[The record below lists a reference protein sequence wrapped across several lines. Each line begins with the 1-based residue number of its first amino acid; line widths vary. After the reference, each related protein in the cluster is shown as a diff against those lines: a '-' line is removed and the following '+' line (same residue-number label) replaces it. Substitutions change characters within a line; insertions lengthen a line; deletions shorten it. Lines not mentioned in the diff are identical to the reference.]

1 MNPNKL
7 GSAAPGGGAEKT
19 NSAAAEQNPVKNFEV
34 GKNSEKPKTGAEI
47 FELKM
52 HQIADRRDMIEQMKM
67 EGKLGFDD
75 YKTKKQALDLVET
88 KLTKLYNIYEN
99 REVNE
104 AEREKELEIQN
115 RHLEENKD
123 SLRKLSQDK
132 ELPRGEKMKLMESF
146 SERLVESSDKIEEIK
161 KAREMDERVYQ
172 LFGGKSGE
180 AAAKTE
186 TEEKTEGQTEGQ
198 TEEKTE
204 KETEG
209 KTEEKTEKE
218 AEEKT
223 EDKSEE
229 NTEEKIENK
238 TESQTEEKAKGK
250 SEESTEKSEAPE
262 KDEES
267 KASEKK
273 PTSTFSWTGGV
284 GGPMFFSGGS
294 VPTIKVN
301 ETVEG
306 GAVGNGTTENS
317 KSENGTAGNTTTEN
331 GTAGSKSGEGSTSG
345 SAESAGAKTEALNV
359 TQKEVLKQAEDKFF
373 QENLKTLGGARAAN
387 GYKEM
392 DNRNFLMPLKKPE
405 ANDPDLA
412 SFDERNKLHNESIE
426 KMKAFEAKF
435 DLDQIKLDVGRAVGT
450 GNLAKEF
457 AFGLYRI
464 DASRNELQKI
474 IDSKRSSEEEK
485 RKAAKELEM
494 LDQVKEG
501 FLENIGSHV
510 GEKYSNEEIASVPE
524 SERKNANRYLFLQ
537 KVNGM
542 MKMPYNIALAHAR
555 MALSKAGKIFKK

>member
-19 NSAAAEQNPVKNFEV
+19 SNFTAEQNPVKNFEV
-34 GKNSEKPKTGAEI
+34 EKNSEKPKTGAEI
-47 FELKM
+47 YELKM
-52 HQIADRRDMIEQMKM
+52 HQIADRRDMIEQMKL

-115 RHLEENKD
+115 RHLEESKD

-132 ELPRGEKMKLMESF
+132 ELPRGEKMKLMENF
-146 SERLVESSDKIEEIK
+146 SQRLVESSDKIEEIK

-180 AAAKTE
+180 VAAKTE
-186 TEEKTEGQTEGQ
+186 TEEKTEGQTEEK

-204 KETEG
+204 GQTEE

-218 AEEKT
+218 T

-238 TESQTEEKAKGK
+238 TESQTEE
-250 SEESTEKSEAPE
+250 SSEKSEAP
-262 KDEES
+262 
-267 KASEKK
+267 EKK

-284 GGPMFFSGGS
+284 GGPMFYSGGNVPS
-294 VPTIKVN
+294 VKINK
-301 ETVEG
+301 
-306 GAVGNGTTENS
+306 
-317 KSENGTAGNTTTEN
+317 TTEN
-331 GTAGSKSGEGSTSG
+331 GTGSGESTGNSEGVGSGSSERTGTSGEGVAPGSVESTGVKS
-345 SAESAGAKTEALNV
+345 EALNEA
-359 TQKEVLKQAEDKFF
+359 QKNVLRQAEDKFF
-373 QENLKTLGGARAAN
+373 QENLKTLGGAMAAN

-405 ANDPDLA
+405 ANDPDFA

-426 KMKAFEAKF
+426 KMKAFEKKF
-435 DLDQIKLDVGRAVGT
+435 DLDQIKLDVGRAVYT
-450 GNLAKEF
+450 GNVAKEF
-457 AFGLYRI
+457 GIGLYRI
-464 DASRNELQKI
+464 DTSRNELQKI
-474 IDSKRSSEEEK
+474 IDDKRSSEEE
-485 RKAAKELEM
+485 RQKAMKELEM

-501 FLENIGSHV
+501 FLENIGSHT

-524 SERKNANRYLFLQ
+524 NERKNANRYLFLQ

-542 MKMPYNIALAHAR
+542 MKMPHNILLAHAR
-555 MALSKAGKIFKK
+555 MALTKAGKIFKK

>member
-7 GSAAPGGGAEKT
+7 GNAAPGGGAEKT

-34 GKNSEKPKTGAEI
+34 EKNLEKPKTGAEI

-52 HQIADRRDMIEQMKM
+52 HQIADRRDMIEQMKLD
-67 EGKLGFDD
+67 GKLGFDD

-88 KLTKLYNIYEN
+88 KLMKLYNIYEN

-115 RHLEENKD
+115 RHLEESKD
-123 SLRKLSQDK
+123 SLRNLSQDK
-132 ELPRGEKMKLMESF
+132 ELPRDEKMKLMESF
-146 SERLVESSDKIEEIK
+146 SQRLVESSDKIEEIK

-180 AAAKTE
+180 EKPKTETKEKTEGQAEKKTEKE
-186 TEEKTEGQTEGQ
+186 TEEKTEDTVEG
-198 TEEKTE
+198 
-204 KETEG
+204 
-209 KTEEKTEKE
+209 
-218 AEEKT
+218 KT

-238 TESQTEEKAKGK
+238 TESQTEEKTEGK
-250 SEESTEKSEAPE
+250 SEESSEKSEAP
-262 KDEES
+262 D
-267 KASEKK
+267 KK

-294 VPTIKVN
+294 APTVKVN
-301 ETVEG
+301 KTVESG
-306 GAVGNGTTENS
+306 TTGNGTPENGKAENS
-317 KSENGTAGNTTTEN
+317 TAGNTTTEN
-331 GTAGSKSGEGSTSG
+331 GTTGGKSSEGSASG
-345 SAESAGAKTEALNV
+345 SAESASAKTEALNV

-373 QENLKTLGGARAAN
+373 QENLKTLGGAMAAN

-405 ANDPDLA
+405 AGSPDLA

-426 KMKAFEAKF
+426 KMKAFEKKF
-435 DLDQIKLDVGRAVGT
+435 DLDQIKLDVGRAVYT
-450 GNLAKEF
+450 GNVAKEF
-457 AFGLYRI
+457 GIGLYRI
-464 DASRNELQKI
+464 DVSRNELQKI

-485 RKAAKELEM
+485 QKAMKELEM

-524 SERKNANRYLFLQ
+524 SERKNANRYLFLK
-537 KVNGM
+537 KVKGEMRN
-542 MKMPYNIALAHAR
+542 PYNIALTHAR
-555 MALSKAGKIFKK
+555 MALTKASKIFKK

>member
-7 GSAAPGGGAEKT
+7 GSAAPMGGAEKT

-52 HQIADRRDMIEQMKM
+52 HQIADRRDMIEQMKLD
-67 EGKLGFDD
+67 GKLGFDD
-75 YKTKKQALDLVET
+75 YKTKRQALDLVEN

-115 RHLEENKD
+115 RHLEESKD

-132 ELPRGEKMKLMESF
+132 ELPRNEKMKLMESF
-146 SERLVESSDKIEEIK
+146 SQRLVDSTDKIEEIK

-186 TEEKTEGQTEGQ
+186 TEEKTEAETKEKTEGQ
-198 TEEKTE
+198 TEKKTE
-204 KETEG
+204 KETEDTAEG
-209 KTEEKTEKE
+209 KTE
-218 AEEKT
+218 
-223 EDKSEE
+223 
-229 NTEEKIENK
+229 NKIENK
-238 TESQTEEKAKGK
+238 TEGK

-267 KASEKK
+267 KAQEKK
-273 PTSTFSWTGGV
+273 PASTFSWTGGV
-284 GGPMFFSGGS
+284 GGPMFYSGAS
-294 VPTIKVN
+294 APTVKVN
-301 ETVEG
+301 KTVEG
-306 GAVGNGTTENS
+306 GTTGNDTPENSKTGNGTTENS
-317 KSENGTAGNTTTEN
+317 TAG
-331 GTAGSKSGEGSTSG
+331 GKSSEGSASG
-345 SAESAGAKTEALNV
+345 SAESAGTKTEALNV
-359 TQKEVLKQAEDKFF
+359 TQKEVLRQAEDKFF
-373 QENLKTLGGARAAN
+373 QENLKTLGGAMAAN

-405 ANDPDLA
+405 AGSPDLA

-426 KMKAFEAKF
+426 KMKVFEKKF

-474 IDSKRSSEEEK
+474 IDDKRSSEEEK
-485 RKAAKELEM
+485 QKAMKELEM

-501 FLENIGSHV
+501 FLENIGSHT

-524 SERKNANRYLFLQ
+524 NERKNANRYLFLQ

-542 MKMPYNIALAHAR
+542 MKMPHNIALAHAR
-555 MALSKAGKIFKK
+555 MALTKASKIFKK

>member
-7 GSAAPGGGAEKT
+7 GSAAPGGGAEKV

-34 GKNSEKPKTGAEI
+34 EKNLEKPKTGAEI

-52 HQIADRRDMIEQMKM
+52 HQIADRRDMIEQMKL
-67 EGKLGFDD
+67 EGKLSFDD

-115 RHLEENKD
+115 RHLEESKD

-132 ELPRGEKMKLMESF
+132 ELPRNEKMKLMESF
-146 SERLVESSDKIEEIK
+146 SQRLVESSDKIEEIK

-172 LFGGKSGE
+172 LFGGKLGE
-180 AAAKTE
+180 EKPKAETEEKSEGKTE
-186 TEEKTEGQTEGQ
+186 KDTEEKTEEKSEGNTENKD
-198 TEEKTE
+198 EEKTE
-204 KETEG
+204 N
-209 KTEEKTEKE
+209 KTK
-218 AEEKT
+218 
-223 EDKSEE
+223 
-229 NTEEKIENK
+229 NK

-250 SEESTEKSEAPE
+250 SEELTEKSEAPE

-267 KASEKK
+267 KAQEKK
-273 PTSTFSWTGGV
+273 PASTFSWTGGV
-284 GGPMFFSGGS
+284 GGPMFYSGAS
-294 VPTIKVN
+294 APTVKVN
-301 ETVEG
+301 KTVENSTTG
-306 GAVGNGTTENS
+306 NGTSENSKAGNGTTENGTTGG
-317 KSENGTAGNTTTEN
+317 KS
-331 GTAGSKSGEGSTSG
+331 SEGSASG

-373 QENLKTLGGARAAN
+373 QENLKTLGGAMAAN

-405 ANDPDLA
+405 AGDLDLA

-426 KMKAFEAKF
+426 KMKAFEKKF
-435 DLDQIKLDVGRAVGT
+435 DLDQIKLDVGRAVYT
-450 GNLAKEF
+450 GNVAKEF
-457 AFGLYRI
+457 GIGLYRI
-464 DASRNELQKI
+464 DVSRNELQKI
-474 IDSKRSSEEEK
+474 IDSKRSSEEE
-485 RKAAKELEM
+485 RQKAMKELEM

-524 SERKNANRYLFLQ
+524 SERKNANRYLFLK
-537 KVNGM
+537 KVKGEMRN
-542 MKMPYNIALAHAR
+542 PYNIALTHAR
-555 MALSKAGKIFKK
+555 MALTKASKIFKK

>member
-7 GSAAPGGGAEKT
+7 GSVAPGGGAEKT

-34 GKNSEKPKTGAEI
+34 EKNSEKPKTGAEI

-52 HQIADRRDMIEQMKM
+52 HQIADRRDMIEQMKLD
-67 EGKLGFDD
+67 GKLGFDD

-88 KLTKLYNIYEN
+88 KLMKLYNIYEN

-104 AEREKELEIQN
+104 VEREKELEIQN
-115 RHLEENKD
+115 RHLEESKD

-146 SERLVESSDKIEEIK
+146 SGRLVESSDKIEEIK

-180 AAAKTE
+180 DKPKTE
-186 TEEKTEGQTEGQ
+186 TKEKTEGQTEGQ

-209 KTEEKTEKE
+209 KSEEK
-218 AEEKT
+218 
-223 EDKSEE
+223 
-229 NTEEKIENK
+229 TEEKIENK
-238 TESQTEEKAKGK
+238 TESQTEEKT
-250 SEESTEKSEAPE
+250 EESTDK
-262 KDEES
+262 S

-273 PTSTFSWTGGV
+273 PASTFSWTGGV
-284 GGPMFFSGGS
+284 GGPMFYSGAS
-294 VPTIKVN
+294 APTVKVN
-301 ETVEG
+301 KTVENSTT
-306 GAVGNGTTENS
+306 GNGTSENS
-317 KSENGTAGNTTTEN
+317 KAGNGTIENGTTG
-331 GTAGSKSGEGSTSG
+331 GKSSEGSASG

-373 QENLKTLGGARAAN
+373 QENLKTLGGAMAAN

-426 KMKAFEAKF
+426 KMKAFEKKF
-435 DLDQIKLDVGRAVGT
+435 DLDQIKLDVGRAVYT
-450 GNLAKEF
+450 GNVAKEF
-457 AFGLYRI
+457 GIGLYRI
-464 DASRNELQKI
+464 DVSRNELQKI

-485 RKAAKELEM
+485 QKAMKELEM

-524 SERKNANRYLFLQ
+524 SERKNANRYLFLK
-537 KVNGM
+537 KVKGEMRN
-542 MKMPYNIALAHAR
+542 PYNIALTHAR
-555 MALSKAGKIFKK
+555 MALSKASKILKK

>member
-7 GSAAPGGGAEKT
+7 GNAAPGGGAEKT

-52 HQIADRRDMIEQMKM
+52 HQIADRRDMIEQMKLD
-67 EGKLGFDD
+67 GKLGFDD

-88 KLTKLYNIYEN
+88 KLMKLYNIYEN

-115 RHLEENKD
+115 RHLEESKD

-132 ELPRGEKMKLMESF
+132 ELTRDEKMKLMESF
-146 SERLVESSDKIEEIK
+146 SGRLVESSDKIEEIK

-180 AAAKTE
+180 DKPKTE
-186 TEEKTEGQTEGQ
+186 TKEKTEGQTEGQ

-209 KTEEKTEKE
+209 KSEEK
-218 AEEKT
+218 
-223 EDKSEE
+223 
-229 NTEEKIENK
+229 TEEKIENK
-238 TESQTEEKAKGK
+238 TESQTEEKTEGK
-250 SEESTEKSEAPE
+250 TEEKTEGKTEETSEKSEAP
-262 KDEES
+262 
-267 KASEKK
+267 EKK

-284 GGPMFFSGGS
+284 GGPMFYSGAS
-294 VPTIKVN
+294 APTVKVN
-301 ETVEG
+301 KTVEG
-306 GAVGNGTTENS
+306 GTTGDGTSENS
-317 KSENGTAGNTTTEN
+317 KAENSTAGNTTTEN
-331 GTAGSKSGEGSTSG
+331 STAGGKSGEGSASG
-345 SAESAGAKTEALNV
+345 SAESAGAKTETLNV

-373 QENLKTLGGARAAN
+373 QENLKTLGGAMAAN

-426 KMKAFEAKF
+426 KMKAFEKKF
-435 DLDQIKLDVGRAVGT
+435 DLDQIKLDVGRAVYT
-450 GNLAKEF
+450 GNVAKEF
-457 AFGLYRI
+457 GIGLYRI
-464 DASRNELQKI
+464 DVSRNELQKI

-485 RKAAKELEM
+485 QKAMKELEM

-524 SERKNANRYLFLQ
+524 SERKNANRYLFLK
-537 KVNGM
+537 KVKGEMRN
-542 MKMPYNIALAHAR
+542 PYNIALTHAR
-555 MALSKAGKIFKK
+555 MALSKASKILKK

>member
-7 GSAAPGGGAEKT
+7 GSATPGGGAEKV

-34 GKNSEKPKTGAEI
+34 EKNSERPKTGAEI
-47 FELKM
+47 FEMKM
-52 HQIADRRDMIEQMKM
+52 HQIADRRDMIEQMKLD
-67 EGKLGFDD
+67 GKLGFDD

-146 SERLVESSDKIEEIK
+146 SQRLVESSDKIEEIK

-180 AAAKTE
+180 EKPKTE
-186 TEEKTEGQTEGQ
+186 TKEKTEGQTEGQ

-209 KTEEKTEKE
+209 KTEEKTE
-218 AEEKT
+218 
-223 EDKSEE
+223 
-229 NTEEKIENK
+229 EKIENK
-238 TESQTEEKAKGK
+238 TESQTEEKTEGK
-250 SEESTEKSEAPE
+250 SEESSEKSEAP
-262 KDEES
+262 D
-267 KASEKK
+267 KK

-294 VPTIKVN
+294 APTVKVN
-301 ETVEG
+301 KTVESG
-306 GAVGNGTTENS
+306 TTGNGTPENGKAENS
-317 KSENGTAGNTTTEN
+317 TAGNTTTEN
-331 GTAGSKSGEGSTSG
+331 STAGGKSSEGSASG
-345 SAESAGAKTEALNV
+345 SAESAGTKTEALNV

-373 QENLKTLGGARAAN
+373 QENLKTLGGAMAAN

-426 KMKAFEAKF
+426 KMKAFEKKF
-435 DLDQIKLDVGRAVGT
+435 DLDQIKLDVGRAVYT
-450 GNLAKEF
+450 GNVTKEF
-457 AFGLYRI
+457 GIGLYRI
-464 DASRNELQKI
+464 DVSRNELQKI
-474 IDSKRSSEEEK
+474 IDSKRSSEEE
-485 RKAAKELEM
+485 RQKAMKELEM

-524 SERKNANRYLFLQ
+524 SERKNANRYLFFK
-537 KVNGM
+537 KVKGEMRN
-542 MKMPYNIALAHAR
+542 PYNIALTHAR
-555 MALSKAGKIFKK
+555 MALSKASKILKK

>member
-52 HQIADRRDMIEQMKM
+52 HQIADRRDMIEQMKLD
-67 EGKLGFDD
+67 GKLGFDD

-146 SERLVESSDKIEEIK
+146 SQRLVESSDKIEEIK

-180 AAAKTE
+180 DKPKTE
-186 TEEKTEGQTEGQ
+186 TKEKTEGQTEGQ

-209 KTEEKTEKE
+209 KSEEK
-218 AEEKT
+218 
-223 EDKSEE
+223 
-229 NTEEKIENK
+229 TEEKIENK
-238 TESQTEEKAKGK
+238 TESQTEEKT
-250 SEESTEKSEAPE
+250 EESTDK
-262 KDEES
+262 S

-273 PTSTFSWTGGV
+273 PASTFSWTGGV
-284 GGPMFFSGGS
+284 GGPMFYSGAS
-294 VPTIKVN
+294 APTVKVN
-301 ETVEG
+301 KTVENSTT
-306 GAVGNGTTENS
+306 GNGTSENS
-317 KSENGTAGNTTTEN
+317 KAGNGTIENGTTG
-331 GTAGSKSGEGSTSG
+331 GKSSEGSASG

-373 QENLKTLGGARAAN
+373 QENLKTLGGAMAAN

-426 KMKAFEAKF
+426 KMKAFEKKF
-435 DLDQIKLDVGRAVGT
+435 DLDQIKLDVGRAVYT
-450 GNLAKEF
+450 GNVAKEF
-457 AFGLYRI
+457 GIGLYRI
-464 DASRNELQKI
+464 DVSRNELQKI

-485 RKAAKELEM
+485 QKAMKELEM

-524 SERKNANRYLFLQ
+524 SERKNANRYLFLK
-537 KVNGM
+537 KVKGEMRN
-542 MKMPYNIALAHAR
+542 PYNIALTHAR
-555 MALSKAGKIFKK
+555 MALSKASKILKK

>member
-7 GSAAPGGGAEKT
+7 GSTAPGGGAEKT

-34 GKNSEKPKTGAEI
+34 EKNSEKPKTGAEI

-52 HQIADRRDMIEQMKM
+52 HQIADRRDMIEQMKLD
-67 EGKLGFDD
+67 GKLGFDD

-115 RHLEENKD
+115 RHLEESKD

-146 SERLVESSDKIEEIK
+146 SQRLVESSDKIEEIK

-180 AAAKTE
+180 VAAKTE
-186 TEEKTEGQTEGQ
+186 TEEKVERQ

-204 KETEG
+204 KEIEG
-209 KTEEKTEKE
+209 
-218 AEEKT
+218 KT

-238 TESQTEEKAKGK
+238 TESQTEEKTEGK
-250 SEESTEKSEAPE
+250 TEETSEKSE
-262 KDEES
+262 
-267 KASEKK
+267 ASEKK
-273 PTSTFSWTGGV
+273 PASTFSWTGGV

-294 VPTIKVN
+294 APTVKVN
-301 ETVEG
+301 KSVEG
-306 GAVGNGTTENS
+306 A
-317 KSENGTAGNTTTEN
+317 
-331 GTAGSKSGEGSTSG
+331 G
-345 SAESAGAKTEALNV
+345 SAETAGAKTEALNV

-373 QENLKTLGGARAAN
+373 QENLKTLGGAMAAN

-405 ANDPDLA
+405 ANSPDLA

-426 KMKAFEAKF
+426 KMKAFEKKF
-435 DLDQIKLDVGRAVGT
+435 DLDQIKLDVGRAVYT
-450 GNLAKEF
+450 GNVGREF
-457 AFGLYRI
+457 GIGLYRI

-474 IDSKRSSEEEK
+474 IDDKRSSEEEK
-485 RKAAKELEM
+485 QKAIKELEM
-494 LDQVKEG
+494 LNQVKEG

-537 KVNGM
+537 KVNGI
-542 MKMPYNIALAHAR
+542 MKMPHNILLAHAR
-555 MALSKAGKIFKK
+555 MALIKAGKIFKK

>member
-7 GSAAPGGGAEKT
+7 GSAAPGGGAEKV

-34 GKNSEKPKTGAEI
+34 EKNLEKPKTGAEI

-52 HQIADRRDMIEQMKM
+52 HQIADRRDMIEQMKAD
-67 EGKLGFDD
+67 GKLGFDD
-75 YKTKKQALDLVET
+75 YKTKKQALDLVEN

-99 REVNE
+99 RETNE

-115 RHLEENKD
+115 RHLEESKD

-132 ELPRGEKMKLMESF
+132 ELPRDEKMKLMESF

-180 AAAKTE
+180 VAAKTE
-186 TEEKTEGQTEGQ
+186 TEEKTEG
-198 TEEKTE
+198 KTE
-204 KETEG
+204 KEIEG
-209 KTEEKTEKE
+209 
-218 AEEKT
+218 KT

-238 TESQTEEKAKGK
+238 TESQTEEKT
-250 SEESTEKSEAPE
+250 EESTDK
-262 KDEES
+262 S

-273 PTSTFSWTGGV
+273 PASTFSWTGGV

-294 VPTIKVN
+294 APTVKVN
-301 ETVEG
+301 KSAEG
-306 GAVGNGTTENS
+306 A
-317 KSENGTAGNTTTEN
+317 
-331 GTAGSKSGEGSTSG
+331 G

-359 TQKEVLKQAEDKFF
+359 IQKEVLKQAEDKFF
-373 QENLKTLGGARAAN
+373 QENLKTLGGAMAAN

-405 ANDPDLA
+405 AGSPDFA
-412 SFDERNKLHNESIE
+412 SFEERNKLHNESIE
-426 KMKAFEAKF
+426 KMKTFEKKF

-474 IDSKRSSEEEK
+474 IDDERSSEEEK
-485 RKAAKELEM
+485 QKAIKELEM

-524 SERKNANRYLFLQ
+524 SERKNANRYLFLK
-537 KVNGM
+537 KVKGEMRN
-542 MKMPYNIALAHAR
+542 PYNIALTHAR
-555 MALSKAGKIFKK
+555 MALSKASKILKK

>member
-7 GSAAPGGGAEKT
+7 GNVAPGGGAEKT
-19 NSAAAEQNPVKNFEV
+19 GNFTAEQNPVKNFEAE
-34 GKNSEKPKTGAEI
+34 KNPEKPKTGAEI
-47 FELKM
+47 FEMKM

-146 SERLVESSDKIEEIK
+146 SQRLVESSDKIEEIK
-161 KAREMDERVYQ
+161 KAREMDGRVYQ

-238 TESQTEEKAKGK
+238 TESQTEEKT
-250 SEESTEKSEAPE
+250 EELTDK
-262 KDEES
+262 S

-273 PTSTFSWTGGV
+273 PASTFSWTGGV
-284 GGPMFFSGGS
+284 GGPMFYSGAS
-294 VPTIKVN
+294 APTVKVN
-301 ETVEG
+301 KTAEG
-306 GAVGNGTTENS
+306 GTAGNGAPENSTTENATAGNGTTENS
-317 KSENGTAGNTTTEN
+317 TAG
-331 GTAGSKSGEGSTSG
+331 GKSSEGSASG

-373 QENLKTLGGARAAN
+373 QENLKTLGGAMAAN

-426 KMKAFEAKF
+426 KMKAFEKKF
-435 DLDQIKLDVGRAVGT
+435 DLDQIKLDVGRAVYT
-450 GNLAKEF
+450 GNVAKEF
-457 AFGLYRI
+457 GIGLYRI
-464 DASRNELQKI
+464 DVSRNELQKI

-485 RKAAKELEM
+485 QKAMKELEM

-524 SERKNANRYLFLQ
+524 SERKNANRYLFLK
-537 KVNGM
+537 KVKGEMRN
-542 MKMPYNIALAHAR
+542 PYNIALTHAR

>member
-19 NSAAAEQNPVKNFEV
+19 GNFTAEQNPVKNFEV
-34 GKNSEKPKTGAEI
+34 EKNSEKPKTGAEI

-52 HQIADRRDMIEQMKM
+52 HQIADRRDMIEQMKLD
-67 EGKLGFDD
+67 GKLGFDD

-115 RHLEENKD
+115 RHLEESKD

-132 ELPRGEKMKLMESF
+132 ELPRGEKMKLMENF
-146 SERLVESSDKIEEIK
+146 SQRLVESSDKIEEIK

-180 AAAKTE
+180 VAAKTE
-186 TEEKTEGQTEGQ
+186 TEEKTEG
-198 TEEKTE
+198 KTE
-204 KETEG
+204 KEIEG
-209 KTEEKTEKE
+209 
-218 AEEKT
+218 KT

-238 TESQTEEKAKGK
+238 TESQTEEKTEGK
-250 SEESTEKSEAPE
+250 TEETSEKSEAP
-262 KDEES
+262 
-267 KASEKK
+267 EKK

-294 VPTIKVN
+294 APTVKVN
-301 ETVEG
+301 KSVEG
-306 GAVGNGTTENS
+306 A
-317 KSENGTAGNTTTEN
+317 
-331 GTAGSKSGEGSTSG
+331 G
-345 SAESAGAKTEALNV
+345 SAESAGAKTETLNV

-373 QENLKTLGGARAAN
+373 QENLKTLGGAMAAN

-405 ANDPDLA
+405 AGDPDLA

-474 IDSKRSSEEEK
+474 IDDKRSSEEEK
-485 RKAAKELEM
+485 QKAMKELEM

-542 MKMPYNIALAHAR
+542 MKMPHNILLAHAR
-555 MALSKAGKIFKK
+555 MALTKAGKIFKK

>member
-19 NSAAAEQNPVKNFEV
+19 GNFTAEQNPVKNFEV
-34 GKNSEKPKTGAEI
+34 EKNSEKPKTGAEI

-52 HQIADRRDMIEQMKM
+52 HQIADRRDMIEQMKLD
-67 EGKLGFDD
+67 GKLGFDD

-115 RHLEENKD
+115 RHLEESKD

-132 ELPRGEKMKLMESF
+132 ELPRNEKMKLMESF
-146 SERLVESSDKIEEIK
+146 SQRLVESSDKIEEIK

-180 AAAKTE
+180 DKPKTE
-186 TEEKTEGQTEGQ
+186 TKEKTEGQTEGQ

-209 KTEEKTEKE
+209 KSEEK
-218 AEEKT
+218 
-223 EDKSEE
+223 
-229 NTEEKIENK
+229 TEEKIENK
-238 TESQTEEKAKGK
+238 TESQTEEKT
-250 SEESTEKSEAPE
+250 EESTDK
-262 KDEES
+262 S

-273 PTSTFSWTGGV
+273 PASTFSWTGGV
-284 GGPMFFSGGS
+284 GGPMFYSGAS
-294 VPTIKVN
+294 APTVKVN
-301 ETVEG
+301 KTVENSTTG
-306 GAVGNGTTENS
+306 NGTSENSKAGNGTTENGTTGG
-317 KSENGTAGNTTTEN
+317 KS
-331 GTAGSKSGEGSTSG
+331 SEGSASG
-345 SAESAGAKTEALNV
+345 SAESASAKTEALNV

-373 QENLKTLGGARAAN
+373 QENLKTLGGAMAAN

-426 KMKAFEAKF
+426 KMKAFEKKF
-435 DLDQIKLDVGRAVGT
+435 DLDQIKLDVGRAVYT
-450 GNLAKEF
+450 GNVAKEF
-457 AFGLYRI
+457 GIGLYRI
-464 DASRNELQKI
+464 DVSRNELQKI

-485 RKAAKELEM
+485 QKAMKELEM

-524 SERKNANRYLFLQ
+524 SERKNANRYLFLK
-537 KVNGM
+537 KVKGEMRN
-542 MKMPYNIALAHAR
+542 PYNIALTHAR
-555 MALSKAGKIFKK
+555 MALSKASKILKK

>member
-7 GSAAPGGGAEKT
+7 GSADPGGGAEKM

-34 GKNSEKPKTGAEI
+34 EKNSEKPKTGAEI

-52 HQIADRRDMIEQMKM
+52 HQIADRRDMIEQMKLD
-67 EGKLGFDD
+67 GKLGFDD

-115 RHLEENKD
+115 RHLEESKD

-132 ELPRGEKMKLMESF
+132 ELPRGEKMKLMENF
-146 SERLVESSDKIEEIK
+146 SQRLVESSDKIEEIK

-180 AAAKTE
+180 VAAKTE
-186 TEEKTEGQTEGQ
+186 TEEKTEG
-198 TEEKTE
+198 KTE
-204 KETEG
+204 KEIEG
-209 KTEEKTEKE
+209 
-218 AEEKT
+218 KT

-238 TESQTEEKAKGK
+238 TESQTEEKT
-250 SEESTEKSEAPE
+250 EESTDK
-262 KDEES
+262 S

-273 PTSTFSWTGGV
+273 PASTFSWTGGV

-294 VPTIKVN
+294 APTVKVN
-301 ETVEG
+301 KSVEG
-306 GAVGNGTTENS
+306 A
-317 KSENGTAGNTTTEN
+317 
-331 GTAGSKSGEGSTSG
+331 G
-345 SAESAGAKTEALNV
+345 SAETAGAKTEALNV
-359 TQKEVLKQAEDKFF
+359 TQKEVLRQAEDKFF
-373 QENLKTLGGARAAN
+373 QENLKTLGGAMAAN

-392 DNRNFLMPLKKPE
+392 DNRNFLMPLKKPG

-426 KMKAFEAKF
+426 KMKAFEKKF
-435 DLDQIKLDVGRAVGT
+435 DLDQIKLDVGRAVYT
-450 GNLAKEF
+450 GNVAKEF
-457 AFGLYRI
+457 GIGLYRI
-464 DASRNELQKI
+464 DVSRNELQKI

-485 RKAAKELEM
+485 QKAMKELEM

-524 SERKNANRYLFLQ
+524 SERKNANRYLFLK
-537 KVNGM
+537 KVKGEMRN
-542 MKMPYNIALAHAR
+542 PYNIALTHAR
-555 MALSKAGKIFKK
+555 MALSKASKILKK

>member
-7 GSAAPGGGAEKT
+7 GSVAPGGGAEKT
-19 NSAAAEQNPVKNFEV
+19 GNFTAEQNPVKNFEV
-34 GKNSEKPKTGAEI
+34 EKNSEKPKTGAEI

-52 HQIADRRDMIEQMKM
+52 HQIADRRDMIEQMKLD
-67 EGKLGFDD
+67 GKLGFDD

-115 RHLEENKD
+115 RHLEESKD
-123 SLRKLSQDK
+123 SLRNLSQDK
-132 ELPRGEKMKLMESF
+132 ELPRDEKMKLMESF
-146 SERLVESSDKIEEIK
+146 SQRLVESSDKIEEIK
-161 KAREMDERVYQ
+161 KAQEMDERVYQ

-180 AAAKTE
+180 EKPKTETKEKTEGQAEKKTEKE
-186 TEEKTEGQTEGQ
+186 TEEKTEDTVEG
-198 TEEKTE
+198 
-204 KETEG
+204 
-209 KTEEKTEKE
+209 
-218 AEEKT
+218 KT

-238 TESQTEEKAKGK
+238 TESQTEEKTEGK
-250 SEESTEKSEAPE
+250 SEESSEKSEAP
-262 KDEES
+262 D
-267 KASEKK
+267 KK

-294 VPTIKVN
+294 APTVKVN
-301 ETVEG
+301 KTVESG
-306 GAVGNGTTENS
+306 TTGNGTPENGKAENS
-317 KSENGTAGNTTTEN
+317 TAGNTTTEN
-331 GTAGSKSGEGSTSG
+331 GTTGGKSSEGSASG
-345 SAESAGAKTEALNV
+345 SAESASAKTEALNV

-373 QENLKTLGGARAAN
+373 QENLKTLGGAMAAN

-392 DNRNFLMPLKKPE
+392 DNRNFLMSLKKPE
-405 ANDPDLA
+405 AGSPDLA

-426 KMKAFEAKF
+426 KMKAFEKKF

-474 IDSKRSSEEEK
+474 IDDKRSSEEE
-485 RKAAKELEM
+485 RQKAMKELEM

-542 MKMPYNIALAHAR
+542 MKMPHNILLAHAR
-555 MALSKAGKIFKK
+555 MALTKAGKIFKK

>member
-7 GSAAPGGGAEKT
+7 GSAAPVGGAEKT
-19 NSAAAEQNPVKNFEV
+19 SNFTAEQNPVKNFEAE
-34 GKNSEKPKTGAEI
+34 KNSEKPKTGAEI
-47 FELKM
+47 FEMKM

-146 SERLVESSDKIEEIK
+146 SQRLVESSDKIEEIK

-172 LFGGKSGE
+172 LFGGKPSE
-180 AAAKTE
+180 EKPKTE
-186 TEEKTEGQTEGQ
+186 TKEKTEGQAEK
-198 TEEKTE
+198 KTE
-204 KETEG
+204 KET
-209 KTEEKTEKE
+209 
-218 AEEKT
+218 EEKT

-238 TESQTEEKAKGK
+238 TESQTEEKTEGK
-250 SEESTEKSEAPE
+250 TEETSEKSEAP
-262 KDEES
+262 
-267 KASEKK
+267 EKK

-294 VPTIKVN
+294 APTVKVN
-301 ETVEG
+301 KSVEG
-306 GAVGNGTTENS
+306 A
-317 KSENGTAGNTTTEN
+317 
-331 GTAGSKSGEGSTSG
+331 G

-373 QENLKTLGGARAAN
+373 QENLKTLGGAMAAN

-405 ANDPDLA
+405 ANDPDLT

-435 DLDQIKLDVGRAVGT
+435 DLDQIKLDVGRAVYT
-450 GNLAKEF
+450 GNVGREF
-457 AFGLYRI
+457 GIGLYRI

-474 IDSKRSSEEEK
+474 IDDKRSSEEEK
-485 RKAAKELEM
+485 QKAMQELEM

-524 SERKNANRYLFLQ
+524 NERKNANRYLFLQ
-537 KVNGM
+537 KVNGI
-542 MKMPYNIALAHAR
+542 MKMPHNIALAHAR
-555 MALSKAGKIFKK
+555 MALTKASKIFKK

>member
-7 GSAAPGGGAEKT
+7 GSAAPGGGAEKV

-34 GKNSEKPKTGAEI
+34 EKNLEKPKTGAEI

-52 HQIADRRDMIEQMKM
+52 HQIADRRDMIEQMKAD
-67 EGKLGFDD
+67 GKLGFDD
-75 YKTKKQALDLVET
+75 YKTKKQALDLVEN

-99 REVNE
+99 REANE

-115 RHLEENKD
+115 RHLEESKD

-132 ELPRGEKMKLMESF
+132 ELPRNEKMKLMESF
-146 SERLVESSDKIEEIK
+146 SQRLVESSDKIEEIK

-180 AAAKTE
+180 DKPKTE
-186 TEEKTEGQTEGQ
+186 TKEKTEGRS
-198 TEEKTE
+198 EEKTE
-204 KETEG
+204 KETE
-209 KTEEKTEKE
+209 EKTEDTVE
-218 AEEKT
+218 GKT

-238 TESQTEEKAKGK
+238 TESQTEEKTEGK
-250 SEESTEKSEAPE
+250 SEESSEKSEAP
-262 KDEES
+262 D
-267 KASEKK
+267 KK

-284 GGPMFFSGGS
+284 GGPMFYSGAS
-294 VPTIKVN
+294 APTVKVN
-301 ETVEG
+301 KTAEG
-306 GAVGNGTTENS
+306 A
-317 KSENGTAGNTTTEN
+317 
-331 GTAGSKSGEGSTSG
+331 G

-373 QENLKTLGGARAAN
+373 QENLKTLGGAMAAN

-426 KMKAFEAKF
+426 KMKAFEKKF
-435 DLDQIKLDVGRAVGT
+435 DLDQIKLDVGRAVYT
-450 GNLAKEF
+450 GNVAKEF
-457 AFGLYRI
+457 GIGLYRI
-464 DASRNELQKI
+464 DVSRNELQKI

-485 RKAAKELEM
+485 QKAMKELEM

-524 SERKNANRYLFLQ
+524 SERKNANRYLFLK
-537 KVNGM
+537 KVKGEMRN
-542 MKMPYNIALAHAR
+542 PYNIALTHAR
-555 MALSKAGKIFKK
+555 MALTKAGKIFKK

>member
-19 NSAAAEQNPVKNFEV
+19 GNFTAEQNPVKNFEV
-34 GKNSEKPKTGAEI
+34 EKNSEKPKTGAEI

-146 SERLVESSDKIEEIK
+146 SQRLVESSDKIEEIK

-180 AAAKTE
+180 EKPKTE
-186 TEEKTEGQTEGQ
+186 TKEKTEGQTEGQ

-209 KTEEKTEKE
+209 KTEEKTE
-218 AEEKT
+218 
-223 EDKSEE
+223 
-229 NTEEKIENK
+229 EKIENK
-238 TESQTEEKAKGK
+238 TESQTEEKTEGK
-250 SEESTEKSEAPE
+250 SEESSEKSEAP
-262 KDEES
+262 D
-267 KASEKK
+267 KK

-294 VPTIKVN
+294 APTVKVN
-301 ETVEG
+301 KTVESG
-306 GAVGNGTTENS
+306 TTGNGTPENGKAENS
-317 KSENGTAGNTTTEN
+317 TAGNTTTEN
-331 GTAGSKSGEGSTSG
+331 STAGGKSSEGSASG
-345 SAESAGAKTEALNV
+345 SAESAGTKTEALNV

-373 QENLKTLGGARAAN
+373 QENLKTLGGAMAAN

-426 KMKAFEAKF
+426 KMKAFEKKF
-435 DLDQIKLDVGRAVGT
+435 DLDQIKLDVGRAVYT
-450 GNLAKEF
+450 GNVTKEF
-457 AFGLYRI
+457 GIGLYRI
-464 DASRNELQKI
+464 DVSRNELQKI
-474 IDSKRSSEEEK
+474 IDSKRSSEEE
-485 RKAAKELEM
+485 RQKAMKELEM

-524 SERKNANRYLFLQ
+524 SERKNANRYLFFK
-537 KVNGM
+537 KVKGEMRN
-542 MKMPYNIALAHAR
+542 PYNIALTHAR
-555 MALSKAGKIFKK
+555 MALSKASKILKK

>member
-7 GSAAPGGGAEKT
+7 GSAAPGGGVEKT
-19 NSAAAEQNPVKNFEV
+19 GNFTAEQNPVKNFEAE
-34 GKNSEKPKTGAEI
+34 KNSEKPKTGAEI
-47 FELKM
+47 FEMKM
-52 HQIADRRDMIEQMKM
+52 HQIADRRDVIEQMKM

-115 RHLEENKD
+115 RHLEESKD
-123 SLRKLSQDK
+123 SLRSLSQDK
-132 ELPRGEKMKLMESF
+132 ELTRDEKMKLMESF
-146 SERLVESSDKIEEIK
+146 SQRLVESSDKIEEIK
-161 KAREMDERVYQ
+161 KAREMDERVYR

-180 AAAKTE
+180 AVKTE
-186 TEEKTEGQTEGQ
+186 TK
-198 TEEKTE
+198 
-204 KETEG
+204 TEG
-209 KTEEKTEKE
+209 KTEEKTEGKT
-218 AEEKT
+218 EEKT
-223 EDKSEE
+223 DGK
-229 NTEEKIENK
+229 TEEESEGKTENK
-238 TESQTEEKAKGK
+238 TESQTEEKTEGE
-250 SEESTEKSEAPE
+250 SEESTEKTEAPV

-267 KASEKK
+267 KTTEKK

-294 VPTIKVN
+294 APTVKVN
-301 ETVEG
+301 KSVEG
-306 GAVGNGTTENS
+306 A
-317 KSENGTAGNTTTEN
+317 
-331 GTAGSKSGEGSTSG
+331 G
-345 SAESAGAKTEALNV
+345 SAETAGAKTEALNV

-373 QENLKTLGGARAAN
+373 QENLKTLGGAMAAN

-426 KMKAFEAKF
+426 KMKAFEKKF
-435 DLDQIKLDVGRAVGT
+435 DLDQIKLDVGRAVYT
-450 GNLAKEF
+450 GNVAKEF
-457 AFGLYRI
+457 GIGLYRI

-474 IDSKRSSEEEK
+474 IDDKRSSEEEK
-485 RKAAKELEM
+485 QKAMKELEM

-524 SERKNANRYLFLQ
+524 NERKNANRYLFLQ

-542 MKMPYNIALAHAR
+542 MKMPHNILLAHAR
-555 MALSKAGKIFKK
+555 MALTKAGKIFKK